1 MTKLRI
7 CVLVCSALLAGC
19 AVAPAEPPVIQ
30 TKAIEAKVIV
40 STPCVSAIPSAPD
53 LLSDRDLLT
62 GTGKQ
67 VADQLWADH
76 LEQRDYIGE
85 LVAALTGCMAPQ
97 SAEQSALPKLEGVAF
112 K

>member
-1 MTKLRI
+1 MTKSLI
-7 CVLVCSALLAGC
+7 CALACSVILGGC
-19 AVAPAEPPVIQ
+19 AVTPAAPPVLE

-40 STPCVSAIPSAPD
+40 STPCVSAIPAAPD

-67 VADQLWADH
+67 VADQLWANH

-85 LVAALTGCMAPQ
+85 LVAALTGCVLPPAGQ
-97 SAEQSALPKLEGVAF
+97 SVLPTLGGLPLK
-112 K
+112 